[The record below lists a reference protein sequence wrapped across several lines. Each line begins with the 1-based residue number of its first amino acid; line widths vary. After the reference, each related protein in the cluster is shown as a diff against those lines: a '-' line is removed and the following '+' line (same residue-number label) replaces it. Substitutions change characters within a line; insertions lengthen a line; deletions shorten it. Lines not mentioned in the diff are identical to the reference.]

1 MQAKDLMSKKP
12 RAVRNTERLDAAARV
27 MWENDCGFCPVVD
40 AEGVVVGVLTDRD
53 LCMAVYTQGRP
64 LAELPA
70 VAAMA
75 RHVRACRA
83 EDPLAAVL
91 QAMEQVQVHRLPVV
105 DARGHLVGV
114 IGTNDLLRAA
124 VARPLAVDPGAVLR
138 VMAAIGAPRRGEAMA
153 AAPAVAA
160 PAPAEAAAAA
170 TATAVPAAVPGDGA
184 ALAAPKAVAG
194 TPSTPGA
201 AGTTSKMSAPRPAST
216 PSAPKRAAKP
226 AAKPKPRAKGRG

>member
-1 MQAKDLMSKKP
+1 MQAKDLMSKQP

-91 QAMEQVQVHRLPVV
+91 QAMEQIQVHRLPVV

-138 VMAAIGAPRRGEAMA
+138 AMAAIGAPRRGAAPA
-153 AAPAVAA
+153 AAPAV
-160 PAPAEAAAAA
+160 PAPAEAVAAA
-170 TATAVPAAVPGDGA
+170 AVPAAVLGVGA
-184 ALAAPKAVAG
+184 AVAAPKAVAG
-194 TPSTPGA
+194 APSTASA
-201 AGTTSKMSAPRPAST
+201 AGATSKV
-216 PSAPKRAAKP
+216 SAPKRAAKP